1 MAYPYYPNYSTWN
14 PNGQMQM
21 PLGGSQMPSQPAPAP
36 QITNDINW
44 VQGEGDAKSR
54 PVAAGH
60 SVIFMDSEDSVFY
73 IKTVDQSG
81 MPQPLRV
88 FEYKERRMQERS
100 SAEASTPPVPDVV
113 TRDEFNALAQKV
125 DQIIKG
131 EGEG

>member
-1 MAYPYYPNYSTWN
+1 MAYPYYPNYSAWN

-21 PLGGSQMPSQPAPAP
+21 PLQGSQMPPVASPAP
-36 QITNDINW
+36 QMTNDINW
-44 VQGEGDAKSR
+44 VQGEADAKSR

-60 SVIFMDSEDSVFY
+60 SVILMDTEESVMY

-81 MPQPLRV
+81 MPQPLRIFDYV
-88 FEYKERRMQERS
+88 ERS
-100 SAEASTPPVPDVV
+100 TQQKVSEVAKPASDMV
-113 TRDEFNALAQKV
+113 TREEFNALAQKV